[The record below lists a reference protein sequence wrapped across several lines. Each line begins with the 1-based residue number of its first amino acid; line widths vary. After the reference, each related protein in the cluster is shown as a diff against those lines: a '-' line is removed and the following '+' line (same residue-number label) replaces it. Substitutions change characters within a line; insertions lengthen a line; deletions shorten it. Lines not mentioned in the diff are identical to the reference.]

1 MRHDFTLLVVFAL
14 SLIGTIDR
22 TPLAADGEAS
32 RELGGLQRVGVDSMT
47 GSAAAVV
54 VPGELPLLHTT
65 QLLPI
70 GKANELIGKDDAAA
84 QSAALVL
91 QLKDLL
97 KSQNVGL
104 DKVVKLNLAAKNL
117 ASIESLKLALSATF
131 GERGPA
137 VSVVI
142 SDLSHPNALVAFDA
156 VVVTPVGSHSR
167 VAFNKVA
174 ELPQADHHIGI
185 LPPGQRVY
193 ISGQAE
199 PGELLEATRKTMAS
213 LNKTLESLNLTKSA
227 IVQVKA
233 FVNPMSRANE
243 VHREIST
250 FFDKLPVPPIVTIDW
265 MFDTPI
271 EIEVI
276 AGGGTERPG
285 EPLDHIT
292 PSFMKSSAVFS
303 RIVRINNGPSI
314 YISGLNGTA
323 GATPE
328 DQIKS
333 IFAQMEQTLTE
344 TGSDF
349 RHLVKA
355 TYLCTE
361 PTTIKALGAL
371 RPNYYDPKRPPAAS
385 LSKINNTG
393 KADTTI
399 TLDMIAVPKPKPE
412 SLIPK
417 LPETNGSVMIDA
429 QEWPQK
435 PGPRKVQVWV
445 HYPERSRLAS
455 VNAQTGIMLSLHNWG
470 GSYNVGTADPNTL
483 AQRYNV
489 IAVCV
494 DYLQSGAQASIRD
507 PEPYDYG
514 YLQALDVLRAL
525 HFVMSEL
532 KAKNIPFDV
541 SRIFST
547 GGSGGGNVSL
557 MANKLAPRTFAGII
571 DLCGMPKLTDIVAYN
586 LPGSTG
592 LDARYS
598 QNAKSPNYLNAD
610 AQEIRFAGHPDHV
623 RLMKSWGN
631 SCKAVIVHGV
641 DDKLFLNEVHE
652 LVDNM
657 KAAGLD
663 VEPHFVTKEQVDGKV
678 FTTTG
683 HALGNRTLIVQRVAD
698 QYLLPNS
705 PTALHRRGPTDFDL
719 RDQTIRYPTKNG
731 IWTISYE
738 AGYPVGRF
746 DENR

>member
-1 MRHDFTLLVVFAL
+1 MKYDFTLLVAFAL
-14 SLIGTIDR
+14 SLLGAIDIVS
-22 TPLAADGEAS
+22 LAAEGDVR
-32 RELGGLQRVGVDSMT
+32 RELSGLQRVGAGTVT
-47 GSAAAVV
+47 GSVAAVV

-70 GKANELIGKDDAAA
+70 GKSNELIGKDDAAA
-84 QSAALVL
+84 QSAAVVQ
-91 QLKDLL
+91 QLKDVL
-97 KSQNVGL
+97 KSQNVTL

-117 ASIESLKLALSATF
+117 ASLESLKQALSATF
-131 GERGPA
+131 GEQGPA

-142 SDLSHPNALVAFDA
+142 SDLSHVDALVAMDA
-156 VVVTPVGSHSR
+156 VVALSEGSHSR
-167 VAFNKVA
+167 VAFSRVT
-174 ELPQADHHIGI
+174 ELPQGDHHIGI

-199 PGELLEATRKTMAS
+199 PGELLEATRKTMDS

-233 FVNPMSRANE
+233 FVNPMSRASE
-243 VHREIST
+243 VHREISS
-250 FFDKLPVPPIVTIDW
+250 FFDKLPAPPIVTIDW
-265 MFDTPI
+265 KFETPI
-271 EIEVI
+271 EIEII
-276 AGGGTERPG
+276 AWGGAERPG

-292 PSFMKSSAVFS
+292 PSFMKSSPVFS

-314 YISGLNGTA
+314 YIGGLHGTA
-323 GATPE
+323 GAMPE
-328 DQIKS
+328 DQIKN
-333 IFAQMEQTLTE
+333 IFTQMEQTLTA

-371 RPNYYDPKRPPAAS
+371 RPNYYDAKRPPAAS
-385 LSKINNTG
+385 LSKINHTG

-399 TLDMIAVPKPKPE
+399 TLDMIAVPKPTPE

-417 LPETNGSVMIDA
+417 LPDTNGSVMIDA

-435 PGPRKVQVWV
+435 PGPRKVQIWV
-445 HYPERSRLAS
+445 HYPERSRLSS

-489 IAVCV
+489 VAVCV

-532 KAKNIPFDV
+532 KAKNIPFDT

-586 LPGSTG
+586 LPGSMG

-598 QNAKSPNYLNAD
+598 QDAASPNFLNPD
-610 AQEIRFAGHPDHV
+610 AQEIRFAGHPEHL
-623 RLMKSWGN
+623 RLMESWGT
-631 SCKAVIVHGV
+631 SSKVIVVHGV
-641 DDKLFLNEVHE
+641 DDKLFVNEVHE

-657 KAAGLD
+657 KTAGLD
-663 VEPHFVTKEQVDGKV
+663 VEPHFITKEQVDGKV

-683 HALGNRTLIVQRVAD
+683 HALGNRTLIVQQVAD
-698 QYLLPNS
+698 KYLLPNS
-705 PTALHRRGPTDFDL
+705 PTALHRAGPTDFDR
-719 RDQTIRYPTKNG
+719 RDQSVRYPTKNG
-731 IWTISYE
+731 VWVISYE
-738 AGYPVGRF
+738 VGYPVGRF
-746 DENR
+746 EANR

>member
-1 MRHDFTLLVVFAL
+1 MNACRTRLI
-14 SLIGTIDR
+14 SLIAFIILVFPSIVSAQLKR
-22 TPLAADGEAS
+22 I
-32 RELGGLQRVGVDSMT
+32 
-47 GSAAAVV
+47 GSEFSPGSVAAVV
-54 VPGELPLLHTT
+54 VLGDCPLLHTT
-65 QLLPI
+65 QLLPLAKNN
-70 GKANELIGKDDAAA
+70 GLIGKSDAAV
-84 QSAALVL
+84 QSAAVVQ
-91 QLKDLL
+91 QLKEVL

-104 DKVVKLNLAAKNL
+104 DKVVKLNLAANNL
-117 ASIESLKLALSATF
+117 ASLEALNQAVSAAF
-131 GERGPA
+131 GEQAPA

-142 SDLSHPNALVAFDA
+142 SDLSHADALVAMDA
-156 VVVTPVGSHSR
+156 VVALSSGSHFR
-167 VAFNKVA
+167 VAFNKVS
-174 ELPQADHHIGI
+174 ELPQIDQHIGI

-213 LNKTLESLNLTKSA
+213 LGKTLESLNLTKAS

-233 FVNPMSRANE
+233 FVNPMSRASE
-243 VHREIST
+243 VHQEISA
-250 FFDKLPVPPIVTIDW
+250 FFDKLPVPPIVCIDW
-265 MFDTPI
+265 KFETPI

-276 AGGGTERPG
+276 AWGGAERPG

-292 PSFMKSSAVFS
+292 PSFMKSSPVFS
-303 RIVRINNGPSI
+303 RIVRINNGPSVFI
-314 YISGLNGTA
+314 GGLHGAA
-323 GATPE
+323 GASPE
-328 DQIKS
+328 DQIKD
-333 IFAQMEQTLTE
+333 IFKQMQQTLTAA
-344 TGSDF
+344 GSDF

-361 PTTIKALGAL
+361 PATIKALGAL
-371 RPNYYDPKRPPAAS
+371 RPNYYDAKRPPAAS
-385 LSKINNTG
+385 LSKINHTG

-399 TLDMIAVPKPKPE
+399 TLDMIAVPKPTPE
-412 SLIPK
+412 SLITK

-435 PGPRKVQVWV
+435 PGPRQVQVWV
-445 HYPERSRLAS
+445 HYPERNRLSS

-489 IAVCV
+489 VAVCV

-514 YLQALDVLRAL
+514 YLQAIDVLRAL

-532 KAKNIPFDV
+532 KAKNIPFDA

-571 DLCGMPKLTDIVAYN
+571 DLCGMPKLTDIVAFN
-586 LPGSTG
+586 LPGSMG

-598 QNAKSPNYLNAD
+598 RDAASPNYLNLD
-610 AQEIRFAGHPDHV
+610 AQEIRFAGHPEHL
-623 RLMKSWGN
+623 RLMKTSGT
-631 SCKAVIVHGV
+631 SSKVIVVHGI

-652 LVDNM
+652 LVNNM
-657 KAAGLD
+657 TTAGLD
-663 VEPHFVTKEQVDGKV
+663 VEPHFINKEQVDGKV

-683 HALGNRTLIVQRVAD
+683 HALGNRTLIVQQVAD
-698 QYLLPNS
+698 KYLLPTS
-705 PTALHRRGPTDFDL
+705 PTALHRNGPTDFDR
-719 RDQTIRYPTKNG
+719 RDQVVRYPTKNG
-731 IWTISYE
+731 VWVISYE

-746 DENR
+746 EASR

>member
-1 MRHDFTLLVVFAL
+1 MNACRTRLI
-14 SLIGTIDR
+14 SLIAFIILVFPSIVSAQLKR
-22 TPLAADGEAS
+22 I
-32 RELGGLQRVGVDSMT
+32 
-47 GSAAAVV
+47 GSEFSPGSVAAVV
-54 VPGELPLLHTT
+54 VLGDCPLLHTT
-65 QLLPI
+65 QLLPLAKNN
-70 GKANELIGKDDAAA
+70 GLIGKSDAAV
-84 QSAALVL
+84 QSAAVVQ
-91 QLKDLL
+91 QLKEVL

-117 ASIESLKLALSATF
+117 ASLESLNQAVSAAF
-131 GERGPA
+131 GEQAPA

-142 SDLSHPNALVAFDA
+142 SDLSHADALVAMDA
-156 VVVTPVGSHSR
+156 VVALSSGSHFR
-167 VAFNKVA
+167 VAFNKVS
-174 ELPQADHHIGI
+174 ELPQVDQHIGI

-213 LNKTLESLNLTKSA
+213 LGKTLESLNLTKAS

-233 FVNPMSRANE
+233 FVNPMSRASE
-243 VHREIST
+243 VHQEISA
-250 FFDKLPVPPIVTIDW
+250 FFDKLPVPPIVCIDW
-265 MFDTPI
+265 KFETPI

-276 AGGGTERPG
+276 AWGGAERPG

-292 PSFMKSSAVFS
+292 PSFMKSSPVFS
-303 RIVRINNGPSI
+303 RIVRINNGPSVFI
-314 YISGLNGTA
+314 GGLHGAA
-323 GATPE
+323 GASPE
-328 DQIKS
+328 DQIKD
-333 IFAQMEQTLTE
+333 IFKQMQQTLTAA
-344 TGSDF
+344 GSDF

-361 PTTIKALGAL
+361 PATIKALGAL
-371 RPNYYDPKRPPAAS
+371 RPNYYDAKRPPAAS
-385 LSKINNTG
+385 LSKINHTG

-399 TLDMIAVPKPKPE
+399 TLDMIAVPKPTPE

-435 PGPRKVQVWV
+435 PGPRQVQVWV
-445 HYPERSRLAS
+445 HYPERNRLSS

-489 IAVCV
+489 VAVCV

-514 YLQALDVLRAL
+514 YLQAIDVLRAL

-532 KAKNIPFDV
+532 KAKNIPFDA

-571 DLCGMPKLTDIVAYN
+571 DLCGMPKLTDIVAFN
-586 LPGSTG
+586 LPGSMG

-598 QNAKSPNYLNAD
+598 RDAASPNYLNLD
-610 AQEIRFAGHPDHV
+610 AQEIRFAGHPEHL
-623 RLMKSWGN
+623 RLMKTSGT
-631 SCKAVIVHGV
+631 SSKVIVVHGI

-652 LVDNM
+652 LVNNM
-657 KAAGLD
+657 TTAGLD
-663 VEPHFVTKEQVDGKV
+663 VEPHFINKEQVDGKV

-683 HALGNRTLIVQRVAD
+683 HALGNRTLIVQQVAD
-698 QYLLPNS
+698 KYLLPTS
-705 PTALHRRGPTDFDL
+705 PTALHRNGPTDFDR
-719 RDQTIRYPTKNG
+719 RDQVVRYPTKNG
-731 IWTISYE
+731 VWVISYE

-746 DENR
+746 EASR